1 MFFKISKKSK
11 KSRARIGVIKT
22 PHGAIQTPAFVPVGT
37 QATVKGITIAQLK
50 DIGAESLLCNT
61 YHLYLRP
68 SDVLIKKMGGLHKF
82 MNWDGPI
89 FTDSG
94 GFQAFS
100 LGYAIEHKVG
110 KIASIFPGR
119 VGPDSSKSKKDSGEQ
134 EHTAHYRDDKLA
146 KITENGVEFRSHLD
160 GSKHFF
166 TPEKSM
172 EIQRNLGADIIF
184 AFDECTSPLHDY
196 VYTKKSMERT
206 HRWAVR
212 CLEAHEGQQSNVK
225 GQMLFGIVQ
234 GGAYKDLREASAKFI
249 GAMDFP
255 GFGIGGSLG
264 KSKQDMYKVLNW
276 SIPLLPENKPKHLLG
291 IGSPEDIR
299 ECVKRGIDTFDC
311 VMPTRLGR
319 NGAALLNK
327 GTLNIKSGRYLNDKN
342 PIGKRCDCYT
352 CENYSRSY
360 VSHLFKANEML
371 GPILTT
377 IHNLRFMENLMR
389 QVREEIKKGQL

>member
-1 MFFKISKKSK
+1 MG
-11 KSRARIGVIKT
+11 RAGILET
-22 PHGAIQTPAFVPVGT
+22 PHGIIHTPAFVPVGT
-37 QATVKGITIAQLK
+37 KASVKALTPEEVRDL
-50 DIGAESLLCNT
+50 GAEVVLANT
-61 YHLYLRP
+61 YHLYLQP
-68 SDVLIKKMGGLHKF
+68 GEELISKIGGFHKF
-82 MNWDGPI
+82 MNWSGPI
-89 FTDSG
+89 ITDSG
-94 GFQAFS
+94 GFQVFS
-100 LGYAIEHKVG
+100 LGIAFGKETRLNDAVGQVSKVM
-110 KIASIFPGR
+110 KIADIALIPERFDDSA
-119 VGPDSSKSKKDSGEQ
+119 GP
-134 EHTAHYRDDKLA
+134 RLA
-146 KITENGVEFRSHLD
+146 KIGQDGVSFTSHLD
-160 GSKHFF
+160 GKVHYI
-166 TPEKSM
+166 TPEKSI
-172 EIQRNLGADIIF
+172 EIQHNLGADIIF

-196 VYTKKSMERT
+196 AYTKKSMERT

-342 PIGKRCDCYT
+342 PISKQCDCYT

-377 IHNLRFMENLMR
+377 IRNLRFMENLMR

>member
-1 MFFKISKKSK
+1 MFFQALKKSK

-22 PHGAIQTPAFVPVGT
+22 PHGVIHTPAFVPVGT
-37 QATVKGITIAQLK
+37 QATVKGITVDQLK
-50 DIGAESLLCNT
+50 AMGTESLLCNT

-68 SDVLIKKMGGLHKF
+68 GDDIVKKMGGLHKF
-82 MNWDGPI
+82 MNWNKPI

-110 KIASIFPGR
+110 KIASIFPG
-119 VGPDSSKSKKDSGEQ
+119 SLKKDSGEK
-134 EHTAHYRDDKLA
+134 EHTEHYRDDKLA
-146 KITENGVEFRSHLD
+146 RITEDGVEFRSHLD
-160 GSKHFF
+160 GSTHFF

-172 EIQRNLGADIIF
+172 KIQQNLGADIIF

-196 VYTKKSMERT
+196 AYTKKSMERT
-206 HRWAVR
+206 HRWAKKSLAV
-212 CLEAHEGQQSNVK
+212 HPKKSQQA
-225 GQMLFGIVQ
+225 LFGIVQ

-264 KSKQDMYKVLNW
+264 KSKRDMYKVLDW
-276 SIPLLPENKPKHLLG
+276 SVPLLSENKPKHLLG

-319 NGAALLNK
+319 NGAALLKN
-327 GTLNIKSGRYLNDKN
+327 GNLNIKSGRYLNDKN
-342 PIGKRCDCYT
+342 PIDKQCDCYT
-352 CENYSRSY
+352 CANYSRAY
-360 VSHLFKANEML
+360 VNHLFKANEML

-377 IHNLRFMENLMR
+377 IHNLSFMENLMR
-389 QVREEIKKGQL
+389 QVREEIKNGQL